1 MDMIKGYKSFLI
13 VEKLKELQLILEG
26 NIEYSDLFKEKLFDI
41 KSKSKLAE
49 EIYDLAEEWYDD
61 KLLKNNFIDVTD
73 KEDKVTF
80 ISQVKFDQMQVKS
93 DEELDPYTVKGRTE
107 IGVGRCIK
115 ALADLA
121 KIDFTDKELEDFVN
135 LYKAKT
141 KTEGEEFELVKGKD
155 IKYWYDEDNY
165 FEGYGEGPLSNS
177 CMKDVDRSYF
187 DIYSDSK
194 CCQLLILTKKVDKKK
209 LLIGRALVWK
219 PSEMTLKDDVKF
231 EGTKYFMDRI
241 YCMKSSDEQKFLNY
255 AEEKGW
261 LVKAHNNS
269 DNEKGMIFK
278 FKGQIVKLKI
288 VCKVEGDCDE
298 YPYMDTLKYL
308 SKEKDEISNIGFK
321 KGFELQSTDGECF
334 TCDNCDGKGADECG
348 DCDGSGETYCES
360 CDGNGE
366 VENDKGKL
374 KSCKDCKGEGEV
386 ECSTCQGTGLSELCS
401 ECTGLINRL

>member
-13 VEKLKELQLILEG
+13 VEKLKELQLLLEG

-49 EIYDLAEEWYDD
+49 EIYDLADEWYDD

-73 KEDKVTF
+73 KEDKVSF
-80 ISQVKFDQMQVKS
+80 ISQVKFDQMLQKN
-93 DEELDPYTVKGRTE
+93 DDLDPYTVKGRTE
-107 IGVGRCIK
+107 IGVGRCVK

-135 LYKAKT
+135 LYKSKT

-165 FEGYGEGPLSNS
+165 FEDYGEGPLSNS
-177 CMKDVDRSYF
+177 CMMDVDKSYF

-209 LLIGRALVWK
+209 LLIGRALLWK
-219 PSEMTLKDDVKF
+219 PSEMILKGEIKW
-231 EGTKYFMDRI
+231 EGSKYFMDRI

-269 DNEKGMIFK
+269 DNEKGMIFN
-278 FKGQIVKLKI
+278 FKGEMVKLKI

-308 SKEKDEISNIGFK
+308 SKKKDEISNIGFK
-321 KGFELQSTDGECF
+321 KGYELESTDGECF
-334 TCDNCDGKGADECG
+334 SCSSCDGKGAEECE
-348 DCDGSGETYCES
+348 DCDGSGENACAT
-360 CDGNGE
+360 CDGDGE
-366 VENDKGKL
+366 VENDKGNL
-374 KSCKDCKGEGEV
+374 KSCKDCKGTGFGPCDV
-386 ECSTCQGTGLSELCS
+386 CDGTGLSGFCDD
-401 ECTGLINRL
+401 CTGLINRL

>member
-1 MDMIKGYKSFLI
+1 M
-13 VEKLKELQLILEG
+13 
-26 NIEYSDLFKEKLFDI
+26 
-41 KSKSKLAE
+41 
-49 EIYDLAEEWYDD
+49 
-61 KLLKNNFIDVTD
+61 
-73 KEDKVTF
+73 
-80 ISQVKFDQMQVKS
+80 
-93 DEELDPYTVKGRTE
+93 
-107 IGVGRCIK
+107 
-115 ALADLA
+115 ADLA

-135 LYKAKT
+135 LYKSKT
-141 KTEGEEFELVKGKD
+141 KTEGEDFELVKGKD

-165 FEGYGEGPLSNS
+165 FEDYGEGPLSNS

-269 DNEKGMIFK
+269 DNETGMIFK
-278 FKGQIVKLKI
+278 FKGQVVKLKI
-288 VCKVEGDCDE
+288 VCKVEGDCED

-308 SKEKDEISNIGFK
+308 SKEKDEISNIGFI
-321 KGFELQSTDGECF
+321 KGYELEDTGGSPGIDILEPYPISTGGAGGGSSTASF
-334 TCDNCDGKGADECG
+334 GGNGGKGG
-348 DCDGSGETYCES
+348 FGSG
-360 CDGNGE
+360 GG
-366 VENDKGKL
+366 G
-374 KSCKDCKGEGEV
+374 GAA
-386 ECSTCQGTGLSELCS
+386 GL
-401 ECTGLINRL
+401 TVGRGGIVVVMV

>member
-1 MDMIKGYKSFLI
+1 M
-13 VEKLKELQLILEG
+13 
-26 NIEYSDLFKEKLFDI
+26 KEKLFDI

-49 EIYDLAEEWYDD
+49 EIYDLADEWYDD

-73 KEDKVTF
+73 KEDKVSF
-80 ISQVKFDQMQVKS
+80 ISQVRFDQMSEKT
-93 DEELDPYTVKGRTE
+93 DDLDPYTIKGRTE

-115 ALADLA
+115 ALADLS
-121 KIDFTDKELEDFVN
+121 KIKFTDKELEEFVN
-135 LYKAKT
+135 LYKSKT

-165 FEGYGEGPLSNS
+165 FEDYGEGPLSNS
-177 CMKDVDRSYF
+177 CMKDVDKSFF

-194 CCQLLILTKKVDKKK
+194 CCQLLILTKKVDKRK

-219 PSEMTLKDDVKF
+219 PSEMKLKGDVKW
-231 EGTKYFMDRI
+231 EDSKYFMDRI

-288 VCKVEGDCDE
+288 ICKVEGDCDE

-308 SKEKDEISNIGFK
+308 SKGKDELSNIGFK
-321 KGFELQSTDGECF
+321 KGYELEDTDGGCE
-334 TCDNCDGKGADECG
+334 TCSFCDGKGAGECE
-348 DCDGSGETYCES
+348 DCEGNGETYCET
-360 CDGNGE
+360 CEGNGE
-366 VENDKGKL
+366 IENEKGKL
-374 KSCKDCKGEGEV
+374 KDCKDCKGKGEV
-386 ECSTCQGTGLSELCS
+386 KCSTCEGTGLSGFCS
-401 ECTGLINRL
+401 ECTGLISRL